1 MKISDK
7 TKGLVDYTSEYDQ
20 YPDDVPEPEYSEE
33 EEQYLLRMYNAAK
46 DEQAENE
53 QAQIAWEAQG
63 EENLQILLKDR
74 KQISERISY
83 ILDKKHIDKTTFA
96 RQLGVGRTTM
106 HRYTH
111 GEVRFSKKKLLLIID
126 ELYMDVADFC
136 YEPTDIEKWKAALEE
151 VAGKQHDIYFMMNR
165 VLGEMERND
174 FTYIHNGEVVKLP
187 YKYYALLKSL
197 LHSSFRVLDII
208 PHDKTPY
215 KPNKPKAPV
224 KPKSEGDS
232 VSE

>member
-20 YPDDVPEPEYSEE
+20 YPDDVPSPEYSEE

-111 GEVRFSKKKLLLIID
+111 GEVRFGKKKLLLIID

-136 YEPTDIEKWKAALEE
+136 YEPTDIEKWKAA
-151 VAGKQHDIYFMMNR
+151 AD
-165 VLGEMERND
+165 
-174 FTYIHNGEVVKLP
+174 
-187 YKYYALLKSL
+187 
-197 LHSSFRVLDII
+197 
-208 PHDKTPY
+208 
-215 KPNKPKAPV
+215 
-224 KPKSEGDS
+224 
-232 VSE
+232 